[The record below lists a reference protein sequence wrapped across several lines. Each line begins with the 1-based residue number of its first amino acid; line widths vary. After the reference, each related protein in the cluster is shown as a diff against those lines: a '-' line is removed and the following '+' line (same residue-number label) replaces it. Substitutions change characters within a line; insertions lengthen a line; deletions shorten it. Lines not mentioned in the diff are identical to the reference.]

1 MSDAMTIVE
10 SLDLVVSL
18 AAGHVHPEDLDGAR
32 EVANTARARA
42 GHLGTTMVLALVG
55 GTGSG
60 KSSLLNALAG
70 EEVASTSPVRPH
82 TTEPIAWIPS
92 RPAPS
97 LSLLLDRLG
106 IDRRMTHSRFEELA
120 VLDMT
125 DIDSIAA
132 GHRDLVERLLPEVDF
147 VVWVLDPVKY
157 ADPVLHRD
165 FIRPLADSSDRL
177 IFVLNKVDRLD
188 GPDLNLLTND
198 LGRMLEEDG
207 IDEPVIFEVAAD
219 PPGSEPRGIE
229 ELADH
234 LRVRLDEKRIHV
246 GKIIDDAQRVSRA
259 VAGAAGVSA
268 GSSLDFEERW
278 LSVLEEIVTDVSE
291 GGGPAEFEEALRL
304 IEGFILRI
312 STDAGGVFGSRL
324 RKTFGP
330 DRVET
335 ELSAA
340 FEAAAVAID
349 DPGRELNRE
358 LQERFGA
365 PLRTLLWERASLA
378 AVVAG
383 LAVDAT
389 MVAESIG
396 RPSS

>member
-82 TTEPIAWIPS
+82 TTEPMAWIPS

-132 GHRDLVERLLPEVDF
+132 SHRDLVERPERF
-147 VVWVLDPVKY
+147 
-157 ADPVLHRD
+157 
-165 FIRPLADSSDRL
+165 
-177 IFVLNKVDRLD
+177 
-188 GPDLNLLTND
+188 
-198 LGRMLEEDG
+198 
-207 IDEPVIFEVAAD
+207 
-219 PPGSEPRGIE
+219 
-229 ELADH
+229 
-234 LRVRLDEKRIHV
+234 
-246 GKIIDDAQRVSRA
+246 
-259 VAGAAGVSA
+259 
-268 GSSLDFEERW
+268 
-278 LSVLEEIVTDVSE
+278 
-291 GGGPAEFEEALRL
+291 
-304 IEGFILRI
+304 
-312 STDAGGVFGSRL
+312 
-324 RKTFGP
+324 
-330 DRVET
+330 
-335 ELSAA
+335 
-340 FEAAAVAID
+340 
-349 DPGRELNRE
+349 PGRLEIN
-358 LQERFGA
+358 GA
-365 PLRTLLWERASLA
+365 S
-378 AVVAG
+378 
-383 LAVDAT
+383 
-389 MVAESIG
+389 M
-396 RPSS
+396 